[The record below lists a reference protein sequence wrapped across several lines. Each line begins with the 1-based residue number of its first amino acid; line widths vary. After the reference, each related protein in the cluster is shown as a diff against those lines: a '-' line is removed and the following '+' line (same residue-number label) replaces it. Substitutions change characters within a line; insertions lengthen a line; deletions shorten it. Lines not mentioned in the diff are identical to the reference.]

1 MCSWDFLFLFF
12 VVVAKTFLLA
22 RTLLSVG
29 DGPIRLGLLGEAR
42 PRKRPPRVPRNLR
55 GKEPRPT
62 CAWRKRVVFTGNGA
76 CLSPPGQNKKERG
89 GVYIKN
95 DHHTPLS
102 LSSGFDFDQK
112 ADHGNSHRRVSLAA

>member
-62 CAWRKRVVFTGNGA
+62 CAWRKRVFLLETA
-76 CLSPPGQNKKERG
+76 LASPHLGKTKKKG
-89 GVYIKN
+89 GGYI
-95 DHHTPLS
+95 
-102 LSSGFDFDQK
+102 
-112 ADHGNSHRRVSLAA
+112 

>member
-62 CAWRKRVVFTGNGA
+62 CAWRKRVFFTGNDRDLGKTTNKENERFA
-76 CLSPPGQNKKERG
+76 KCPP
-89 GVYIKN
+89 
-95 DHHTPLS
+95 LC
-102 LSSGFDFDQK
+102 
-112 ADHGNSHRRVSLAA
+112 